1 MYTVLR
7 SDGVYF
13 VGQRGLRVS
22 PLAYVDRRRGGR
34 GRAFRERE
42 REREK
47 DPHRNRLTTQLLL
60 KLRRRRCSQQAH
72 KAPSVSPSAAPR
84 PSAQATPPGGV
95 FITEYRTGGWRDR
108 ERERDAL

>member
-1 MYTVLR
+1 MVSMVKGDDDACGKEVFVENKYPYKCPPEKSLFGRPECITEKQDFTYTVLR

-42 REREK
+42 RE
-47 DPHRNRLTTQLLL
+47 
-60 KLRRRRCSQQAH
+60 
-72 KAPSVSPSAAPR
+72 
-84 PSAQATPPGGV
+84 G
-95 FITEYRTGGWRDR
+95 
-108 ERERDAL
+108 ERERSA

>member
-42 REREK
+42 REREREK

-60 KLRRRRCSQQAH
+60 KLRRRRPQLSR
-72 KAPSVSPSAAPR
+72 PIRPR
-84 PSAQATPPGGV
+84 PLVRPCWLLLLAA
-95 FITEYRTGGWRDR
+95 Y
-108 ERERDAL
+108 L